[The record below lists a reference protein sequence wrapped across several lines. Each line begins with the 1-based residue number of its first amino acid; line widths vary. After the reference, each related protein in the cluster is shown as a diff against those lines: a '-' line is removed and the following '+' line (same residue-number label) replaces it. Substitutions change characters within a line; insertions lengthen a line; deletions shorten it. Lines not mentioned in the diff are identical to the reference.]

1 MMHGGFESGF
11 GHGAGWICGPGVFF
25 PGPIGWIITLL
36 FWGLII
42 YLLVR
47 FFQFLFSGRSRSNP
61 TSRLDTLK
69 DRLAR
74 GEINE
79 DEYRRMK
86 EELI

>member
-1 MMHGGFESGF
+1 MMHGGFGSGF

-42 YLLVR
+42 YLVVR

-61 TSRLDTLK
+61 TSRLNTLK